1 MLENGL
7 YDTMK
12 KLHIESVK
20 SWKNGQEEGVSYSM
34 AHPLSFI
41 YTCLVGKTIGSPD
54 KLGGLSI

>member
-41 YTCLVGKTIGSPD
+41 YTCLVGKTI
-54 KLGGLSI
+54 